1 MCKICTCDRFTPT
14 WSRIFRHQVVLLLK
28 IVFFDELSLF
38 CGQIFWPQLR
48 HREWYVQNLHIPH
61 SPPKPYFC
69 KSRLQN
75 RHFLNCASGTCTNE
89 RIGLAEPVAVCDRSL
104 WTFKYSLI
112 VRHLSEPVGKPDNL
126 KCNFCT
132 SNCLFAQN
140 RSFSANFADSKVQI
154 LHLER
159 VPFRRLPTWSHVLW
173 LQDLCS
179 KSQFATLKMASFIRS
194 QIVTLKRLIGFTGLS
209 GFAIC
214 KKCKLPFSSLITDW
228 TVAKFATVTPSNS
241 RGLKS

>member
-28 IVFFDELSLF
+28 IVYFRRISLF
-38 CGQIFWPQLR
+38 CGQFFWPQLR

-126 KCNFCT
+126 KCKFCT
-132 SNCLFAQN
+132 LNEF
-140 RSFSANFADSKVQI
+140 
-154 LHLER
+154 HLGACQLE
-159 VPFRRLPTWSHVLW
+159 VKIF
-173 LQDLCS
+173 DF
-179 KSQFATLKMASFIRS
+179 K
-194 QIVTLKRLIGFTGLS
+194 
-209 GFAIC
+209 IC
-214 KKCKLPFSSLITDW
+214 
-228 TVAKFATVTPSNS
+228 V
-241 RGLKS
+241 

>member
-1 MCKICTCDRFTPT
+1 MQNPHKT
-14 WSRIFRHQVVLLLK
+14 
-28 IVFFDELSLF
+28 SLWTAE
-38 CGQIFWPQLR
+38 QTQWFWGSNWR
-48 HREWYVQNLHIPH
+48 KKWYVQNLHIPH

-112 VRHLSEPVGKPDNL
+112 VRHLSEPVGKTDNL

-159 VPFRRLPTWSHVLW
+159 VPFRRLPTWSQNFW
-173 LQDLCS
+173 LQDLCL
-179 KSQFATLKMASFIRS
+179 KSQFA
-194 QIVTLKRLIGFTGLS
+194 TLKRLIGFTGLS